1 MADPLS
7 ITASIVGI
15 VAPAM
20 HVTRLLLDDLQ
31 KISDAPT
38 SVAILKEDLLSM
50 DMALQ
55 SLRDVTDA
63 QWKSL
68 GWASVDRSKAVMNT
82 CAKSCGIFRADI
94 QKWTRHSDEGKLSW
108 QDRANVGFF
117 KQKRIASMS
126 EQLRNCKT
134 TLNAVV
140 SIATLHSS
148 LRHTHLTEEVRTMVS
163 NKEAVISNA
172 IAGTDRQLA
181 EVKARFEELNQGH
194 QQEQAETKDEADER
208 AQIGEEQK
216 TLDASQKL
224 LEELLKTI
232 REEMGRKEAQKA
244 HMPTV
249 TFGTGNSGLQIGV
262 SNGAISGVTFGVR
275 ST

>member
-1 MADPLS
+1 MVDPLS

-20 HVTRLLLDDLQ
+20 HVTRLLLDDLR

-38 SVAILKEDLLSM
+38 SVAILTEDLVSM
-50 DMALQ
+50 DKALQ
-55 SLRDVTDA
+55 SLQGVTDA

-68 GWASVDRSKAVMNT
+68 GGSSVDGSKAVMNT

-94 QKWTRHSDEGKLSW
+94 QKWTRNSNAGKLSW

-140 SIATLHSS
+140 SIATLCVPIESPQCS
-148 LRHTHLTEEVRTMVS
+148 
-163 NKEAVISNA
+163 
-172 IAGTDRQLA
+172 DR
-181 EVKARFEELNQGH
+181 
-194 QQEQAETKDEADER
+194 
-208 AQIGEEQK
+208 
-216 TLDASQKL
+216 
-224 LEELLKTI
+224 
-232 REEMGRKEAQKA
+232 
-244 HMPTV
+244 
-249 TFGTGNSGLQIGV
+249 
-262 SNGAISGVTFGVR
+262 
-275 ST
+275 